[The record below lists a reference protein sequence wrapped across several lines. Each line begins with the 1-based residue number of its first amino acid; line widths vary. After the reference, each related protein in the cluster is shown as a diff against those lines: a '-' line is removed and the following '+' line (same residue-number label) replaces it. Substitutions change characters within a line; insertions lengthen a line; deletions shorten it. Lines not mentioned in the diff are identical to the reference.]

1 MHPKALLA
9 PALALALA
17 ACGGGSSTESAPTD
31 FDGTAM
37 TTGSAADVTSR
48 GFIDAQA
55 TKNMHGDPLITN
67 RAGTP
72 PPVSAAGTTKNM
84 HGDPLIW
91 NRSTT
96 PPPVTAQWLYGSDKV
111 KDLSRYPG
119 FEQ

>member
-55 TKNMHGDPLITN
+55 TKNMHGDPLI
-67 RAGTP
+67 
-72 PPVSAAGTTKNM
+72 
-84 HGDPLIW
+84 W